1 MQSLQILN
9 NYNAHACILRRHDP
23 WLLVCTKQY
32 YYLHTP
38 ADLAFACGLDDRNK
52 LPGAALPYTVLIIT
66 CSHLVY
72 LWVHGK
78 CMSKLE

>member
-52 LPGAALPYTVLIIT
+52 LPSAALSYTVHANYYLLTPSIPLG
-66 CSHLVY
+66 SWKVY
-72 LWVHGK
+72 
-78 CMSKLE
+78 EQT